1 MLILYLQT
9 GLLYR
14 AEIRSIGASVLRLP
28 MAYSNGLYHALIVLP
43 WQYSS
48 GTEYVI
54 REICRQNIALRELEN
69 SLRPVRGRAMVPKFR
84 LKGIVDVTEDL
95 KKVKCT
101 KDIASVSNLF

>member
-1 MLILYLQT
+1 
-9 GLLYR
+9 
-14 AEIRSIGASVLRLP
+14 
-28 MAYSNGLYHALIVLP
+28 MAYSNDLYHALIVLP

-101 KDIASVSNLF
+101 KDIASDSNLF